1 MGTHPLLMGGPTL
14 PAAAG
19 APTQQQRDQEEQGQR
34 PHGPE
39 LAGGAAPFATIA
51 FLVFRDAAR
60 ICVLSVQECSAHC
73 RRPSQGEMRDNDG
86 DVVEGAAA
94 SGRSR
99 GPELVEGERAAVG
112 DVVEPPAQRLRA
124 GGGLTRRAG

>member
-1 MGTHPLLMGGPTL
+1 MQRAFAFSAFRN
-14 PAAAG
+14 AARTVG
-19 APTQQQRDQEEQGQR
+19 ARRKEKC
-34 PHGPE
+34 
-39 LAGGAAPFATIA
+39 ATTTATSWSRA
-51 FLVFRDAAR
+51 FLLATGRD
-60 ICVLSVQECSAHC
+60 
-73 RRPSQGEMRDNDG
+73 GDG